1 MRPIFSIFFLNKVTV
16 GPVNSI
22 VNSVIC
28 LKKKKM
34 REEKKKKIESV
45 NVDPNRYFSEC
56 LDSRFGFMFVFFFFL
71 QRV

>member
-1 MRPIFSIFFLNKVTV
+1 MRPIFSIFFFNKVTV

-34 REEKKKKIESV
+34 REEKKKKLKAWTWIQIDTLVSV
-45 NVDPNRYFSEC
+45 
-56 LDSRFGFMFVFFFFL
+56 
-71 QRV
+71 